1 MHIDWFVFIPCVLC
15 NQGADDKVIGKL
27 IVVIIIGELFIGNR
41 IFSGK
46 VTKCIKVSDDLL
58 AIDALVL

>member
-27 IVVIIIGELFIGNR
+27 IVVIIIGELLAV
-41 IFSGK
+41 K
-46 VTKCIKVSDDLL
+46 LL
-58 AIDALVL
+58 AIEFSAVKLLNVLKLVMIYWQ

>member
-27 IVVIIIGELFIGNR
+27 IVVIIIGELLAV
-41 IFSGK
+41 K
-46 VTKCIKVSDDLL
+46 LL
-58 AIDALVL
+58 AIGFSAVKLLNVLKLVMIYWQ

>member
-27 IVVIIIGELFIGNR
+27 IVVIIIGEL
-41 IFSGK
+41 
-46 VTKCIKVSDDLL
+46 L
-58 AIDALVL
+58 AIGFSAVKLLNVLKLVMIYWQ